1 MKNKFPVLKTAAI
14 AISAFF
20 VLTAESCQ
28 DQPTSV
34 QQEAKR
40 QEAVQ
45 AESNQAVGTP
55 NITHFTEKRIFK
67 EIYEK
72 RDEPN
77 LSTFTYLVGMNN
89 QHTPLCRSIGYG
101 IPESMQYTNPSLIGY
116 ASSQVGVAVLPQAD
130 PNALYSSPS
139 SMGTWVL
146 CLFKDKSVQPVRSE
160 PNVVTLPEAWD
171 QLNQDGM

>member
-1 MKNKFPVLKTAAI
+1 MSKLFKV
-14 AISAFF
+14 F
-20 VLTAESCQ
+20 VLAVAAYFMLTAQSC
-28 DQPTSV
+28 DNQPTSV

-45 AESNQAVGTP
+45 AESNQVVGTP

-77 LSTFTYLVGMNN
+77 LATYTYLIGMNN

-130 PNALYSSPS
+130 PNALYSSPTA
-139 SMGTWVL
+139 MGTWVL
-146 CLFKDKSVQPVRSE
+146 CLFKDKQVLPVRSE
-160 PNVVTLPEAWD
+160 PSVITLPQAWD

>member
-1 MKNKFPVLKTAAI
+1 MSKLFKVTVLALAAY
-14 AISAFF
+14 FM
-20 VLTAESCQ
+20 LTAESCSE
-28 DQPTSV
+28 QPTAV
-34 QQEAKR
+34 QQEAQR

-77 LSTFTYLVGMNN
+77 LATFTYLVGMHNE
-89 QHTPLCRSIGYG
+89 HTALCRSIGYG

-116 ASSQVGVAVLPQAD
+116 ASSQVGVATLPQAD
-130 PNALYSSPS
+130 PNALYSSPTAL
-139 SMGTWVL
+139 GTWIL
-146 CLFKDKSVQPVRSE
+146 CLFKDKTVQPVRSE
-160 PNVVTLPEAWD
+160 PNVITLPEAWD